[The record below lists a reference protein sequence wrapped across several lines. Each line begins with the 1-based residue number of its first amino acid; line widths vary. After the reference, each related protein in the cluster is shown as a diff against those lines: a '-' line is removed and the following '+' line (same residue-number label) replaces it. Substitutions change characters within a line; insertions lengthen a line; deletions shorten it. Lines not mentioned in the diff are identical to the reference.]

1 MIQSLP
7 VLFILDS
14 VHSGSARWDNCGPAF
29 PDECFAVTLCPDP
42 GDMVTVKP
50 LKTDT
55 SLENVPCFKAMILF
69 TPLFIF
75 QCEWAALTEDHSSLN
90 TTLSDFRGV
99 FHLGFHCIVQWFCPK
114 TQHYTDSQQ
123 NPITCHCQLTR
134 LKLRETFKQAHT
146 SMTSKNTLTSFSVT
160 G

>member
-50 LKTDT
+50 LKTRH
-55 SLENVPCFKAMILF
+55 LF
-69 TPLFIF
+69 RECALFYGHDFI
-75 QCEWAALTEDHSSLN
+75 HS
-90 TTLSDFRGV
+90 F
-99 FHLGFHCIVQWFCPK
+99 I
-114 TQHYTDSQQ
+114 Y
-123 NPITCHCQLTR
+123 I
-134 LKLRETFKQAHT
+134 
-146 SMTSKNTLTSFSVT
+146 SM
-160 G
+160 